1 MFELPFVPQVLNAK
15 AGIVDLDIHNP
26 PPLPLRSSSPKS
38 IDVSGVNAVGAAE
51 KHKAS
56 AAVLRFNS
64 ARLSCSLRKRRP
76 SPHHK
81 NVRERARVR

>member
-1 MFELPFVPQVLNAK
+1 M
-15 AGIVDLDIHNP
+15 DLDIHNP
-26 PPLPLRSSSPKS
+26 PPLPLGSSSPKS
-38 IDVSGVNAVGAAE
+38 IDLRGESTLGSAE
-51 KHKAS
+51 KHEAS